1 MKKIKKYLIKEEAL
15 ESFDVIGICTA
26 QTDFRLAWQLNSK
39 FEIKLQKA
47 EKTLEIPNKKSGD
60 LELFDYYYFQD
71 PEDLISYYL
80 IKNKQNARFVLTEK
94 QSIDYA
100 LVLHE
105 NHLVDGHELVDNLR
119 DTDGIIAA
127 FYFNSSEF
135 SNESYLIF
143 D

>member
-1 MKKIKKYLIKEEAL
+1 MKKIKKYLIKDEAL
-15 ESFDVIGICTA
+15 ESFDIIGICTS

-39 FEIKLQKA
+39 FDVKLQKA
-47 EKTLEIPNKKSGD
+47 EKSLEIPNKKSGE
-60 LELFDYYYFQD
+60 LELFDYYYFQH

-80 IKNKQNARFVLTEK
+80 IKNKQNARYVLTEK

-100 LVLHE
+100 LILHE
-105 NHLVDGHELVDNLR
+105 NYVVDGLELVNDLR
-119 DTDGIIAA
+119 NTEGIIAA
-127 FYFNSSEF
+127 FYFKSNEF

>member
-1 MKKIKKYLIKEEAL
+1 VKKIKKYLIKEEAL

>member
-1 MKKIKKYLIKEEAL
+1 MKKIKKYLIKEEAI
-15 ESFDVIGICTA
+15 ESFDIIGICTA

-47 EKTLEIPNKKSGD
+47 ENSLEIPNKKSGN
-60 LELFDYYYFQD
+60 LELFDYYYFQH

-80 IKNKQNARFVLTEK
+80 IKNKQNARYLLTEK
-94 QSIDYA
+94 QSVDYA
-100 LVLHE
+100 LILHE
-105 NHLVDGHELVDNLR
+105 NYVIDGRELVAKLR
-119 DTDGIIAA
+119 DTEGIIAA
-127 FYFNSSEF
+127 FYFKSSEF

>member
-15 ESFDVIGICTA
+15 ESFDVIGICTS
-26 QTDFRLAWQLNSK
+26 QSDFRLAWQLNSK
-39 FEIKLQKA
+39 FDIKLQKSGR
-47 EKTLEIPNKKSGD
+47 TLEIPNKKSGD
-60 LELFDYYYFQD
+60 IELFDYYYFQH

-80 IKNKQNARFVLTEK
+80 IKNKQNARYVLTEK

-100 LVLHE
+100 LVLQE
-105 NHLVDGHELVDNLR
+105 NHVIDGLELVDDLR
-119 DTDGIIAA
+119 NTEEIIAA
-127 FYFNSSEF
+127 FYFKSSEF